1 MFLNA
6 TILHKNLSWSLK
18 GSKIMYKKIKC
29 NFCSENRKEKEKMQ
43 LKEKSRRNQGFST
56 STEDGLMSLSI
67 LGSALMLASL
77 APSLASLWNLHIWQP
92 NEFLLRNILLQNLQ
106 VTKLDLALCISRI
119 CRDKACQDNC
129 WPQ

>member
-1 MFLNA
+1 MIAEGKQN
-6 TILHKNLSWSLK
+6 NVQ
-18 GSKIMYKKIKC
+18 KIKC

-77 APSLASLWNLHIWQP
+77 APSLASL
-92 NEFLLRNILLQNLQ
+92 
-106 VTKLDLALCISRI
+106 
-119 CRDKACQDNC
+119 
-129 WPQ
+129 